1 MYTPTFILSQEQTGN
16 DYWQQ
21 QWEQTVKQATD
32 LNATLPA
39 LGLLA
44 TVVVFFIFFLPRI
57 DSGGGPQAVFAF
69 YAPAV
74 GLFAAYLTYTVER
87 IYQFGWIVG
96 LAVLTGS
103 AAIAIASGIADRRE
117 AAELAPGSA

>member
-1 MYTPTFILSQEQTGN
+1 MRAPTIVLSQEQTGN
-16 DYWQQ
+16 SYWQQ

-32 LNATLPA
+32 LNAILPA

-57 DSGGGPQAVFAF
+57 DTGGGPQVVFAF

-87 IYQFGWIVG
+87 IYQIGWIVG

-103 AAIAIASGIADRRE
+103 AAIAIASVIADRRE

>member
-1 MYTPTFILSQEQTGN
+1 MHTPTIVLSQTQTGN
-16 DYWQQ
+16 GYWQQ
-21 QWEQTVKQATD
+21 QWEQAVKQATD
-32 LNATLPA
+32 LNAILPA

-57 DSGGGPQAVFAF
+57 DSGDGPQVICAF

-74 GLFAAYLTYTVER
+74 GLFGAYLTYSTER

-103 AAIAIASGIADRRE
+103 AVIAIASVIADRRK
-117 AAELAPGSA
+117 AAKLARDYT